1 MQHIIPTKVPYI
13 LGKLYYTLWL
23 VQTYYKVKHKPLR
36 GALFFSHNGLCFFSF
51 YASSLLCFSLFMLF
65 SFYASSLSKR
75 FFMLLVLIHRVD
87 VLCRRADV
95 VGGMIPATPN
105 TISPVLMPTI
115 MR

>member
-13 LGKLYYTLWL
+13 LFKLSYIFLYYIFQL
-23 VQTYYKVKHKPLR
+23 VATYYKVKHKPLR
-36 GALFFSHNGLCFFSF
+36 GVLFFSHNGLCF
-51 YASSLLCFSLFMLF
+51 F

-95 VGGMIPATPN
+95 VGGMIPATPKM
-105 TISPVLMPTI
+105 ISPVLIPTI

>member
-13 LGKLYYTLWL
+13 LFKLYYTFLYYIFQL
-23 VQTYYKVKHKPLR
+23 AATYYKVKHKPLR

-51 YASSLLCFSLFMLF
+51 YASSLFMLF

-95 VGGMIPATPN
+95 VGGMIPATPKM
-105 TISPVLMPTI
+105 ISPVLIPTI

>member
-13 LGKLYYTLWL
+13 PFKLYYIFLYYIFQL
-23 VQTYYKVKHKPLR
+23 VEAYYKGKHKPLQ
-36 GALFFSHNGLCFFSF
+36 GVFFFSHNGLCF
-51 YASSLLCFSLFMLF
+51 F

-95 VGGMIPATPN
+95 VGGMIPATPKM
-105 TISPVLMPTI
+105 ISPVLIPTI

>member
-13 LGKLYYTLWL
+13 PFKMYYIF
-23 VQTYYKVKHKPLR
+23 QYYISVSSNLLQRKTQAIARSSL
-36 GALFFSHNGLCFFSF
+36 FSHNGLCF
-51 YASSLLCFSLFMLF
+51 F

-87 VLCRRADV
+87 VLCSRAEV
-95 VGGMIPATPN
+95 VGGIMPATPR

>member
-13 LGKLYYTLWL
+13 LFKLYYTFLYYIFQL
-23 VQTYYKVKHKPLR
+23 AATYYKVKHKPLR

-51 YASSLLCFSLFMLF
+51 YASSL
-65 SFYASSLSKR
+65 SKR

-87 VLCRRADV
+87 VLCNRADV
-95 VGGMIPATPN
+95 VGGMIPATPKM
-105 TISPVLMPTI
+105 ISPVLIPTI